1 MTSMTASAK
10 SGRRAWLENYARTL
24 KYALH
29 VIVRPFDGFWDLSRE
44 HRGSVAAANT
54 IIFLAL
60 ITRVLKLQ
68 YTSFQFIIVHTE
80 SLNLV
85 REALSILVPFL
96 IYCVANWCWTT
107 LFDGKGS
114 FKDVYVSSGYAITP
128 YVLLQLPM
136 ILLSNILT
144 VKEGAFWGVLNTVS
158 LIWCAGLFI
167 AAMMQIHDFSLGKT
181 ILFTI
186 MSLFGMLVI
195 VFLLLLFFSL
205 LSDAVGYFVAL
216 YREILFRLN

>member
-1 MTSMTASAK
+1 MTNTSCGAGSRHPALT
-10 SGRRAWLENYARTL
+10 RYFETL
-24 KYALH
+24 RYALH

-44 HRGSVAAANT
+44 GRGSLAAANT
-54 IIFLAL
+54 IILLAL
-60 ITRVLKLQ
+60 VTRVLKLQ
-68 YTSFQFIIVHTE
+68 YTSFQFLIVHWE
-80 SLNLV
+80 NVNVL
-85 REALSILVPFL
+85 REMLSIYLPLL
-96 IYCVANWCWTT
+96 IWCCANWCWTT

-114 FKDVYVSSGYAITP
+114 FRDVYMGMGYAVTP

-144 VKEGAFWGVLNTVS
+144 AKEGAFWGVLHIVS
-158 LIWCAGLFI
+158 LIWCAGLFVV
-167 AAMMQIHDFSLGKT
+167 AMMQIHDFSLGKT

-186 MSLFGMLVI
+186 MSLFGMLII

-216 YREILFRLN
+216 YREIMFRMN

>member
-1 MTSMTASAK
+1 MTNTSYGAQSRHPGLVRYLQ
-10 SGRRAWLENYARTL
+10 SL

-44 HRGSVAAANT
+44 KRGSLAAANT
-54 IIFLAL
+54 IILLAL

-68 YTSFQFIIVHTE
+68 YTSFQFIVVHWETVNVLRE
-80 SLNLV
+80 MLSL
-85 REALSILVPFL
+85 FL
-96 IYCVANWCWTT
+96 PLLIWCCANWCWTT

-114 FKDVYVSSGYAITP
+114 FKDVYMGMGYAITP

-205 LSDAVGYFVAL
+205 LSDAVGFFVAL

>member
-1 MTSMTASAK
+1 MNASFGEK
-10 SGRRAWLENYARTL
+10 SRHPALTRYLESLR
-24 KYALH
+24 YALH

-44 HRGSVAAANT
+44 GRGSVAAATT
-54 IIFLAL
+54 IVALAM

-68 YTSFQFIIVHTE
+68 YTSFQFLIVHWE
-80 SLNLV
+80 NVNVL
-85 REALSILVPFL
+85 REMLSILLPLL
-96 IYCVANWCWTT
+96 IWCCANWCWTT

-114 FKDVYVSSGYAITP
+114 FRDVYMGMGYSITP

-136 ILLSNILT
+136 ILLSNGIT
-144 VKEGAFWGVLNTVS
+144 AKEGSFYAVLNMLS

-167 AAMMQIHDFSLGKT
+167 VAMMQIHDFSLGKT
-181 ILFTI
+181 LIFTI
-186 MSLFGMLVI
+186 MSLFGMLII

>member
-60 ITRVLKLQ
+60 ITRVLKLK

-136 ILLSNILT
+136 IVLSNVIT
-144 VKEGAFWGVLNTVS
+144 AKEGAFWVVLNYVS
-158 LIWCAGLFI
+158 LAWCLILFI
-167 AAMMQIHDFSLGKT
+167 IAMMQIHDFSLGKT
-181 ILFTI
+181 VVFTV
-186 MSLFGMLVI
+186 MSLFGMLII

-205 LSDAVGYFVAL
+205 LSDAAGYFISL

>member
-1 MTSMTASAK
+1 MTNPSFDA
-10 SGRRAWLENYARTL
+10 GRHPGLARYFETL
-24 KYALH
+24 RYALH

-44 HRGSVAAANT
+44 KRGSVAAANT
-54 IIFLAL
+54 IIILAL

-68 YTSFQFIIVHTE
+68 YTSFQFLMVHWE
-80 SLNLV
+80 NV
-85 REALSILVPFL
+85 NVFREMLSIYVPLV
-96 IYCVANWCWTT
+96 IWCCSNWCWTT

-114 FKDVYVSSGYAITP
+114 FRDVYMGMGYAVTP

-136 ILLSNILT
+136 ILLSNVLT
-144 VKEGAFWGVLNTVS
+144 VKEGAFLSVLDFVS
-158 LIWCAGLFI
+158 LIWCAGLFV

-186 MSLFGMLVI
+186 MSLFGMLII

>member
-1 MTSMTASAK
+1 MINASRGVQ
-10 SGRRAWLENYARTL
+10 GRHPGLTRYFQTL
-24 KYALH
+24 RYALH

-54 IIFLAL
+54 IIALAL

-68 YTSFQFIIVHTE
+68 YTSFQFLMVHWETV
-80 SLNLV
+80 NVV
-85 REALSILVPFL
+85 REMLSILLPLL
-96 IYCVANWCWTT
+96 IWCCANWCWTT

-114 FKDVYVSSGYAITP
+114 FRDVYMGRGYAITP

-136 ILLSNILT
+136 ILLSNFIT
-144 VKEGAFWGVLNTVS
+144 VKEGSFYGVLNMVS
-158 LIWCAGLFI
+158 LLWCAGLFI

-205 LSDAVGYFVAL
+205 LSDAAGYFVAL

>member
-1 MTSMTASAK
+1 MTNTSRGV
-10 SGRRAWLENYARTL
+10 SGRYPWLARYLETL
-24 KYALH
+24 RYALH

-44 HRGSVAAANT
+44 KRGSIAAANT
-54 IIFLAL
+54 IIALAL

-68 YTSFQFIIVHTE
+68 YTSFQFLVVHWETV
-80 SLNLV
+80 NVV
-85 REALSILVPFL
+85 REMLSILLPLL
-96 IYCVANWCWTT
+96 IWCCANWCWTT

-114 FKDVYVSSGYAITP
+114 FRDVYMGMGYSITP

-136 ILLSNILT
+136 ILLSNVFT
-144 VKEGAFWGVLNTVS
+144 VKEGAFYYVLDAVS
-158 LIWCAGLFI
+158 LLWCAGLFI

-186 MSLFGMLVI
+186 MSLFGMLII

-205 LSDAVGYFVAL
+205 LSDAAAYFVSL